1 MEDFQKICRIT
12 DLPNKRGRKFTV
24 NDRDIAV
31 FRVYEKVFAVINI
44 CPHNQ
49 SQVMYDGYID
59 ENLYLACPIHGWQFH
74 LRTGET
80 PPECTDLAAKLETF
94 DVKIV
99 DDEVWVEVK
108 KKKKK
113 WML

>member
-1 MEDFQKICRIT
+1 
-12 DLPNKRGRKFTV
+12 
-24 NDRDIAV
+24 
-31 FRVYEKVFAVINI
+31 
-44 CPHNQ
+44 
-49 SQVMYDGYID
+49 MYDGYID
-59 ENLYLACPIHGWQFH
+59 EDLYVACPIHGWQFH
-74 LRTGET
+74 LKTGYT
-80 PPECTDLAAKLETF
+80 PPLCKEYSSKLDTF